1 MADNYLEKKME
12 EHRQGGVSSVKRRF
26 TPSGQKP
33 GYACFRIGEPV
44 VFVKGFDAA
53 PSTVASVVR
62 AFRNAGCRVAFTS
75 ADIKT
80 GRAFAQSSGARHYP
94 VVKGVEEKITTDYGV
109 ANFTVE
115 VEERCLLFCTC
126 GKTVRI
132 QADCDCPSEIFDEKV
147 GEVCLY
153 LSLPYS
159 GCLIGGTVTMLRNGE
174 VRLV

>member
-12 EHRQGGVSSVKRRF
+12 EHRQGGASSVKRRF

-53 PSTVASVVR
+53 PRTVASVVR

-94 VVKGVEEKITTDYGV
+94 VVEGVEEKIASDYGRV
-109 ANFTVE
+109 DFTIV
-115 VEERCLLFCTC
+115 VEERGLTFCAY
-126 GKTVRI
+126 GKAVKI
-132 QADCDCPSEIFDEKV
+132 QPDCDCPSEIFDEKV

-159 GCLIGGTVTMLRNGE
+159 GWLIGGTVTMLRNGE